1 MPRQKNPR
9 PIFDSSKIKK
19 GHKVIV
25 DRTFGLSGQI
35 DFVATV
41 VEPTSKTDVLEGV
54 PLNRQMVV
62 RPDGK
67 RKSTVIDKSWVVR
80 KV

>member
-1 MPRQKNPR
+1 MRAKNPK

-19 GHKVIV
+19 GHRVEINS
-25 DRTFGLSGQI
+25 TFGMLGP
-35 DFVATV
+35 DYVATV
-41 VEPTSKTDVLEGV
+41 VEPTSVTSVLEGV
-54 PLNRQMVV
+54 PANRQMVV

-67 RKSTVIDKSWVVR
+67 RKSVVIDKAWVTR